1 MTNNKYL
8 NDYITAT
15 VKGLERVKANGT
27 KDEWHFEIDC
37 GAIEDFHNREI
48 KYDDKYAP
56 IYERLKSVH
65 GPVLYWM
72 QIMSDVSTEEITKTL
87 LQYKNGKDARSTP
100 SLKKHI
106 NFNTG
111 MLYAELT
118 TEPLWVRLVQHLG
131 FYESSAVQGLQ
142 LFYWATELKLKLRV
156 TVLEFNGDMGD
167 VLPLIEDAFARKLQ
181 PLLGKVK

>member
-1 MTNNKYL
+1 
-8 NDYITAT
+8 
-15 VKGLERVKANGT
+15 
-27 KDEWHFEIDC
+27 
-37 GAIEDFHNREI
+37 
-48 KYDDKYAP
+48 
-56 IYERLKSVH
+56 
-65 GPVLYWM
+65 M
-72 QIMSDVSTEEITKTL
+72 QIMSDVSTEEITKRL
-87 LQYKNGKDARSTP
+87 LQYKKGKDARSTP

-111 MLYAELT
+111 ILYAELT
-118 TEPLWVRLVQHLG
+118 TEPLWLRLVQHLG

-142 LFYWATELKLKLRV
+142 LFYWATDLKLKLRV